1 MPAPR
6 FLLSIAALILALAL
20 GAGCS
25 RPAPGGGQT
34 GAGGAPRGP
43 QAQPVEVTEA
53 TRRDLIETLRVVGSI
68 EANESAEIRSEIPG
82 IVQQIL
88 FLEGENVSRGQLL
101 VKIDDTELRAQFAQ
115 VEARFQLAE
124 LNVARNES
132 LVQAR
137 TIPQSELDRARTE
150 FASARAELA
159 LLRARLEKTEIRAP
173 FDGVVGSRTISPGD
187 FVTANT
193 VITSLNDL
201 SRLKVT
207 FQVPER
213 FRTKVAPGTPFRVDT
228 RTLAGAPA
236 VAGEVYFVSPVIDR
250 STRSSEVKGLLEDP
264 PAVLKPGMFANVEL
278 VLEVRR
284 NVLTVP
290 EGAILASPQGP
301 RLVVVDPKADG
312 PVARI
317 VPVTLGLR
325 AGGYVQIEPQ
335 GSDLPDPLEVV
346 AAGVGSLTLF
356 PGARLEPRPLSPL
369 PNLAGS

>member
-1 MPAPR
+1 MA
-6 FLLSIAALILALAL
+6 FAT

-25 RPAPGGGQT
+25 RSDSPGGPAT
-34 GAGGAPRGP
+34 GTGGPPRGA

-53 TRRDLIETLRVVGSI
+53 IRRDLRETLVVVGSL

-82 IVQQIL
+82 IVQAIL
-88 FLEGENVSRGQLL
+88 FTEGQNVNRGDVL

-115 VEARFQLAE
+115 GQARFELAE
-124 LNVARNES
+124 LNVARTEN
-132 LVQAR
+132 LVRAR
-137 TIPQSELDRARTE
+137 TVPQSELDRARTE

-159 LLRARLEKTEIRAP
+159 VLRARLEKTEIRAP

-201 SRLKVT
+201 SRLKVS

-213 FRTKVAPGTPFRVDT
+213 FRAKVAPGTTFRVDT

-250 STRSSEVKGLLEDP
+250 TTRSSEVKGLLEDP
-264 PAVLKPGMFANVEL
+264 PAVLKPGMFANVEV

-290 EGAILASPQGP
+290 EGAILASTQGP
-301 RLVVVDPKADG
+301 QVVVVDRKEDG
-312 PVARI
+312 PVARM
-317 VPVTLGLR
+317 VPVALGLR
-325 AGGYVQIEPQ
+325 SGGYVQIEPR
-335 GSDLPDPLEVV
+335 GSNLPDPMEVV

-356 PGARLEPRPLSPL
+356 PGARLEPRPVSQLPVLS
-369 PNLAGS
+369 GS